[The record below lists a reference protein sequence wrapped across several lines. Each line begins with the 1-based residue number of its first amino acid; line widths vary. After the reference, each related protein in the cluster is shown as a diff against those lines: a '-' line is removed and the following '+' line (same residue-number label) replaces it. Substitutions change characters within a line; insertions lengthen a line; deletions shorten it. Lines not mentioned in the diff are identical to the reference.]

1 LGQLLSAAMEVAEKC
16 HPAQMLT
23 FRVGREE
30 YGIDILKVQE
40 IRSHEHATHIAG
52 APPHVVGVVNLRG
65 EIVPVVDLRVQLDG
79 SDTSIGA
86 STVIIVLRL
95 TGRVVGLVVDSVS
108 EVVDLKRHAVH
119 AAPPI
124 ASAIDSG
131 HIQGVVDADERMV
144 ILLDIESLVG
154 DPGTGL
160 ASAPARD
167 AIPA

>member
-1 LGQLLSAAMEVAEKC
+1 MGQLLSAAMEVAEKC
-16 HPAQMLT
+16 YPAQMLT

-40 IRSHEHATHIAG
+40 IRSHEAATRIAG
-52 APPHVVGVVNLRG
+52 APPQVVGVLNLRG
-65 EIVPVVDLRVQLDG
+65 EIVPVVDLRVQLDS
-79 SDTSIGA
+79 SDAIGA

-108 EVVDLKRHAVH
+108 EVVDLKQHAVH
-119 AAPPI
+119 AVPPI
-124 ASAIDSG
+124 ASAIDAG
-131 HIQGVVDADERMV
+131 HIQGVVDADQRMV

-160 ASAPARD
+160 A
-167 AIPA
+167 